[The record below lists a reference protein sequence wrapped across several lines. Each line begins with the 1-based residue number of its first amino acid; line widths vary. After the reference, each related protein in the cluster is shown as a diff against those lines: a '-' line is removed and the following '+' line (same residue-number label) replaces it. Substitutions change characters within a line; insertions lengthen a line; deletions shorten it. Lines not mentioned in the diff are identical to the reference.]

1 MTSPAAN
8 PAPNPVPDL
17 RIGTAFDAHQIEPG
31 KECWIAGI
39 LHEGVDGCE
48 GHSDGDVVSHAIVDA
63 VLSACGLGDLGS
75 FVGVGRPEYDGVKGV
90 QLLTELRELVASESY
105 EVVNVSAQLIAQTP
119 KMSSVREECE
129 RVLSQALGAPVSVS
143 ATTTDHMGFTGSGE
157 GRAAIATA
165 LVARVRPAT
174 N

>member
-1 MTSPAAN
+1 MSN
-8 PAPNPVPDL
+8 IRV
-17 RIGTAFDAHQIEPG
+17 GSAFDAHQVEAG

-39 LHEGVDGCE
+39 LHEGADGCE

-63 VLSACGLGDLGS
+63 VLSAAGLGDLGS
-75 FVGVGRPEYDGVKGV
+75 FVGVGRPEYDGVTGV
-90 QLLTELRELVASESY
+90 RLLTELRELLDANKVRL
-105 EVVNVSAQLIAQTP
+105 VNVSAQLIAQTP
-119 KMSSVREECE
+119 KMGPVREEAE

-165 LVARVRPAT
+165 LIELS
-174 N
+174 

>member
-1 MTSPAAN
+1 MSN
-8 PAPNPVPDL
+8 IRV
-17 RIGTAFDAHQIEPG
+17 GSAFDAHQVEAG

-39 LHEGVDGCE
+39 LHEGADGCE

-63 VLSACGLGDLGS
+63 VLSAAGLGDLGS
-75 FVGVGRPEYDGVKGV
+75 FVGVGRPEYDGVTGV
-90 QLLTELRELVASESY
+90 RLLTELRELLDANKVRL
-105 EVVNVSAQLIAQTP
+105 VNVSAQLIAQTP
-119 KMSSVREECE
+119 KMGPVREEAE

-165 LVARVRPAT
+165 LVELS
-174 N
+174 

>member
-1 MTSPAAN
+1 MSN
-8 PAPNPVPDL
+8 L
-17 RIGTAFDAHQIEPG
+17 RVGSAFDAHQIQAG

-39 LHEGVDGCE
+39 LHEGQDGCE

-90 QLLTELRELVASESY
+90 QLLGELKALVGKHGFN
-105 EVVNVSAQLIAQTP
+105 VLNVSAQLIAQTP
-119 KMSSVREECE
+119 KMGPVREECE
-129 RVLSQALGAPVSVS
+129 RVLSQALGAPVSIS

-165 LVARVRPAT
+165 LVQV
-174 N
+174 